1 MSIDKITPEDYEIEE
16 QCDFGTNMTDEE
28 WDKQIDASPL
38 QKQVGG
44 SHYKNMKIQPSQFIN
59 ENRLPF
65 AEGSAIKYICRHAAK
80 GKEQDIDKAI
90 HYLEMIKERD
100 YV

>member
-1 MSIDKITPEDYEIEE
+1 
-16 QCDFGTNMTDEE
+16 MTS
-28 WDKQIDASPL
+28 KAYNR
-38 QKQVGG
+38 QVGG

-59 ENRLPF
+59 ENHLPI

-90 HYLEMIKERD
+90 HNLEMIKERD
-100 YV
+100 YK